1 MNPTS
6 DHDHDVRRG
15 SDSERTQEMA
25 PADQTRPTPSVSWFG
40 PEEGTERP
48 GAPAGG
54 TEPSYGAEHLSYGGG
69 QYGGGQPAG
78 QYGGGQ
84 YGDQYGTQYGSPPY
98 GSGQYGSGQYGSG
111 QYGTGQPGS
120 YAASYPYPSG
130 YEQQYGQTQTS
141 AP

>member
-48 GAPAGG
+48 GAMPAGG
-54 TEPSYGAEHLSYGGG
+54 SEPTYGAEQAAYGSG
-69 QYGGGQPAG
+69 QYGGAQYGGAQYGGAQYGG

-84 YGDQYGTQYGSPPY
+84 YGSP
-98 GSGQYGSGQYGSG
+98 
-111 QYGTGQPGS
+111 
-120 YAASYPYPSG
+120 
-130 YEQQYGQTQTS
+130 
-141 AP
+141 